1 MHTAWN
7 PDAFVVEEF
16 YKYPTCVIHRIA
28 EYDEKDT
35 LQSKASDGFHK
46 GSLSY
51 SDDDI
56 KELFDNLLKRVEQQ
70 LGQVRDNKIAMKV
83 LYKPTN
89 TTLYVGYKDWNWCVG
104 LALNPHMTGEC
115 VKLTALA
122 G

>member
-1 MHTAWN
+1 MHIAWN
-7 PDAFVVEEF
+7 PDAFVIEEF
-16 YKYPTCVIHRIA
+16 YRYPTCVIHRIV
-28 EYDEKDT
+28 EYDE
-35 LQSKASDGFHK
+35 GFHK
-46 GSLSY
+46 GYKSY

-56 KELFDNLLKRVEQQ
+56 KELFDNLLERVEQQ

-89 TTLYVGYKDWNWCVG
+89 TTLYIGYKDWNWCVG

>member
-1 MHTAWN
+1 MHIAWN
-7 PDAFVVEEF
+7 PDAFVIEEF
-16 YKYPTCVIHRIA
+16 YKYPTCVSHRIV
-28 EYDEKDT
+28 EYDE
-35 LQSKASDGFHK
+35 GFHK

-56 KELFDNLLKRVEQQ
+56 KELFDTLLERVEQQ

-83 LYKPTN
+83 IYKPTN
-89 TTLYVGYKDWNWCVG
+89 TTLYIGYKDWNWCIG

>member
-1 MHTAWN
+1 MQIAYD
-7 PDAFVVEEF
+7 PDNFVVEEF
-16 YKYPTCVIHRIA
+16 YKYPTCVIHRIVEYA
-28 EYDEKDT
+28 E
-35 LQSKASDGFHK
+35 
-46 GSLSY
+46 GSLNSHRERADHTVK
-51 SDDDI
+51 S
-56 KELFDNLLKRVEQQ
+56 LFDDLLKCVEQQ

-89 TTLYVGYKDWNWCVG
+89 TTLYIGYKDWNWCVG